1 MAKLT
6 ENEYTTIKQLLG
18 KGYEGLKVAEIVG
31 RGRGLISAVNNTASY
46 KEFVERG
53 KAARAK
59 YRNKYKAPVSLKAQQ
74 LPLDTPKKTTL
85 DLREDLAIKLNA
97 FRDAIVLYKHTAT
110 GSSAVKQIRY
120 CQKAQ
125 ERLEEAWLW
134 LKESF

>member
-1 MAKLT
+1 MGKAKLT
-6 ENEYTTIKQLLG
+6 EMEYTTIKQLLE
-18 KGYEGLKVAEIVG
+18 KGHEGQKVAAIVG
-31 RGRGLISAVNNTASY
+31 RGRGVVSLVNTTSSY
-46 KEFVERG
+46 KEYIERG

-59 YRNKYKAPVSLKAQQ
+59 YKASTKSPKAQQ

-85 DLREDLAIKLNA
+85 DVREDLTIKLNA
-97 FRDAIVLYKHTAT
+97 LRDAIALYKSTASGHTA
-110 GSSAVKQIRY
+110 VKHIRY

>member
-1 MAKLT
+1 MGKAKLT
-6 ENEYTTIKQLLG
+6 EMEYTTIKQLLE
-18 KGYEGLKVAEIVG
+18 KGHEGQKVAAIVG
-31 RGRGLISAVNNTASY
+31 RGRGVVSLVNTTSSY
-46 KEFVERG
+46 KEYVERG

-59 YRNKYKAPVSLKAQQ
+59 YKTSTKRPKAQQ

-85 DLREDLAIKLNA
+85 DVREDLAIKVNA
-97 FRDAIVLYKHTAT
+97 LRDAIVLYKHTAT
-110 GSSAVKQIRY
+110 GGNAIKQIRY

>member
-6 ENEYTTIKQLLG
+6 EMEYMTIKQLLG

-31 RGRGLISAVNNTASY
+31 RGRGLVSTVNTTSSY
-46 KEFVERG
+46 KEYVERG
-53 KAARAK
+53 KAARA
-59 YRNKYKAPVSLKAQQ
+59 RYKKTDNSQPEQ
-74 LPLDTPKKTTL
+74 LPLDAPKKTTL
-85 DLREDLAIKLNA
+85 DLREDLAIKVNA
-97 FRDAIVLYKHTAT
+97 LRDAIVLYKCTAT
-110 GSSAVKQIRY
+110 GGKAVKHIRY

>member
-53 KAARAK
+53 KATRAK
-59 YRNKYKAPVSLKAQQ
+59 YKNKYKSGAKPKTHQQ
-74 LPLDTPKKTTL
+74 LPLDMPKKTEY
-85 DLREDLAIKLNA
+85 DLVQSMVDKIIALRDDIELYMATPFCDARERQ
-97 FRDAIVLYKHTAT
+97 RDAKMAL
-110 GSSAVKQIRY
+110 VK
-120 CQKAQ
+120 
-125 ERLEEAWLW
+125 LEEASMWLTCHW
-134 LKESF
+134 

>member
-6 ENEYTTIKQLLG
+6 EMEYTTIKQLLG

-31 RGRGLISAVNNTASY
+31 RGRGLVSAVNTTSSY
-46 KEFVERG
+46 KEYIQRG
-53 KAARAK
+53 KATRAK
-59 YRNKYKAPVSLKAQQ
+59 YKKTEKEVPQQ

-97 FRDAIVLYKHTAT
+97 LRDAIVLYKHTAA
-110 GSSAVKQIRY
+110 GGNAVKQIRY

>member
-53 KAARAK
+53 KAVRAK
-59 YRNKYKAPVSLKAQQ
+59 YRNKCKAPVPLRAQQ